1 MGIYIFVI
9 AIIAILQYVFTGPDT
24 LELLVGTNVC
34 NTLNM
39 EAIKPVLTGYLWKL
53 GGSGVIRS
61 WKKRWFVLKHDNVLY
76 YYKTN
81 EVSLEFY

>member
-1 MGIYIFVI
+1 
-9 AIIAILQYVFTGPDT
+9 
-24 LELLVGTNVC
+24 
-34 NTLNM
+34 M

-53 GGSGVIRS
+53 GGSGMLRS

-81 EVSLEFY
+81 EVSDFGGLRRYCFMFMMIL